1 MMALYLRWWWSSA
14 GLQAADSMGTVS
26 RWPPEPK
33 TGKIIVE
40 RNKMFVNFCFIWLL
54 LKMSKMFVK
63 LCFICLLFLGGLCS
77 LSRSCTSSSTRA
89 SFPSVAPAGLERDV
103 TDSIYYK
110 DVLPRL
116 YLHLNNKIQFEL
128 SVERA
133 KRNFEKP
140 QKVRSHPRPRDDDD
154 DNERKDDREM
164 MRCASLFLIAWLIN
178 HWLHCSLTLTTL
190 FKRGWT
196 GRCWL
201 SWLFMKNII

>member
-1 MMALYLRWWWSSA
+1 
-14 GLQAADSMGTVS
+14 
-26 RWPPEPK
+26 
-33 TGKIIVE
+33 
-40 RNKMFVNFCFIWLL
+40 
-54 LKMSKMFVK
+54 MFVK
-63 LCFICLLFLGGLCS
+63 LCLILLLFLGGLCS
-77 LSRSCTSSSTRA
+77 LSRSCTKSSTRA

-154 DNERKDDREM
+154 VCLTEFVHM
-164 MRCASLFLIAWLIN
+164 MCDAKQSLSICCARLSRC
-178 HWLHCSLTLTTL
+178 
-190 FKRGWT
+190 
-196 GRCWL
+196 
-201 SWLFMKNII
+201 